1 MAGGIEVKVGD
12 SLELVKR
19 DDTEEVWRWQEVWR
33 WR

>member
-19 DDTEEVWRWQEVWR
+19 DDTGEVWRWQEV
-33 WR
+33 